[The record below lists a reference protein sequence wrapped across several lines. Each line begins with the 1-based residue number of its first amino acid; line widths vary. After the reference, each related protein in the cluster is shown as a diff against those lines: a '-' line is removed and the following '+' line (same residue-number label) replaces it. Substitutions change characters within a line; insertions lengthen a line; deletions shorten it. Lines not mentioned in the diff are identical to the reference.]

1 MYTQAHTDIGASSAR
16 AWRRNSRSSQEPMQH
31 YFIPCNFNF
40 SYRCKFCQG
49 MEEEFEKFAGTYGS
63 KIEIAKYR
71 GDEDR
76 EFIQTA
82 FKVCV
87 CMCVCWCVCMW
98 PVCMRVCTHM
108 RRRGPCD
115 HPDCLPRFVCMFV

>member
-1 MYTQAHTDIGASSAR
+1 
-16 AWRRNSRSSQEPMQH
+16 
-31 YFIPCNFNF
+31 
-40 SYRCKFCQG
+40 

-82 FKVCV
+82 FKVCM
-87 CMCVCWCVCMW
+87 CMCVFVCKW
-98 PVCMRVCTHM
+98 PVCMH
-108 RRRGPCD
+108 
-115 HPDCLPRFVCMFV
+115 VCMHTYT